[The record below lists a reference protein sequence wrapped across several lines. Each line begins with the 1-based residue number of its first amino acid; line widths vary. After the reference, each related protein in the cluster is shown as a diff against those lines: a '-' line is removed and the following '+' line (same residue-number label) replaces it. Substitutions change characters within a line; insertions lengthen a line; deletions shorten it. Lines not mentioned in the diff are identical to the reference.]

1 MQAHLLTP
9 LEPLGARQ
17 LISVQTT
24 TVIPCHTKAK
34 RSSLKPIIYFRITI
48 RISDNESIKKIPFS
62 DINSNQVKKCL
73 QKVAKMPSRPRKS
86 HFLANGYLHN
96 WLKLYLKE
104 HFYFFLYIQYDKI
117 RIFFSKKRLHCP
129 PRFFLHLIVHIPVPI
144 WKYDML
150 RLERQQPEGGFL
162 RYAR

>member
-1 MQAHLLTP
+1 MC
-9 LEPLGARQ
+9 
-17 LISVQTT
+17 S
-24 TVIPCHTKAK
+24 IPCHTKAK

-48 RISDNESIKKIPFS
+48 RISDNESIKKIPFP

-96 WLKLYLKE
+96 GLKLYLKE

-117 RIFFSKKRLHCP
+117 RIFFQKTIALPSQI
-129 PRFFLHLIVHIPVPI
+129 FFTFDSTYTSTYMEI
-144 WKYDML
+144 
-150 RLERQQPEGGFL
+150 
-162 RYAR
+162 